1 MNRTVRLMAA
11 TAAAAISLSLTACG
25 GSESG
30 SSTTGGG
37 SAAAGD
43 GLLAHIE
50 AGEVTLGTKF
60 DQPGL
65 GLREPDGSMTGLDI
79 DVATY
84 VVNHIAKENGWSEP
98 EISWRET
105 PSAQRETL
113 IQNGE
118 VDLITATY
126 SINKSR
132 SETVNFGGP
141 YLLTH
146 QALLVQDA
154 NNDIHSLEDLD
165 GKILCSV
172 TGSTPAQKVKDELP
186 GVQLQE
192 YDTYSSCVEALR
204 QGNVDALTTD
214 ATILGGYSAQSPGTF
229 KVVGLEKDGKA
240 FTDEYY
246 GIGLKKDD
254 TEATEAINN
263 ALQAM
268 YDDGSFDKYVEA
280 NIAGGEGVDKATP
293 GDLSFL

>member
-1 MNRTVRLMAA
+1 MNRAIRVIAA
-11 TAAAAISLSLTACG
+11 TTAAALSFTLAACG
-25 GSESG
+25 GSD
-30 SSTTGGG
+30 SS
-37 SAAAGD
+37 SADGAAGD

-50 AGEVTLGTKF
+50 AGNVTLGTKF

-65 GLREPDGSMTGLDI
+65 GLRNPDGTMSGLDV

-84 VVNHIAKENGWSEP
+84 VVNSIAKDKGWAEP
-98 EISWRET
+98 SITWRET

-113 IQNGE
+113 ISNGE
-118 VDLITATY
+118 VDMITATY

-132 SETVNFGGP
+132 AESVNFGGP

-154 NNDIHSLEDLD
+154 NTDINGLEDLD

-172 TGSTPAQKVKDELP
+172 SGSTPAQKVKDSLP

-214 ATILGGYSAQSPGTF
+214 ATILGGYAAQSPGTF
-229 KVVGLEKDGKA
+229 KVVELMKDGKP
-240 FTDEYY
+240 FTDEHY

-254 TEATEAINN
+254 AEATEAINK

-268 YDDGSFDKYVEA
+268 YDDGSFDKFLDA
-280 NIAGGEGVDKATP
+280 NVDGGEGVTKANP
-293 GDLSFL
+293 GDLSFLN